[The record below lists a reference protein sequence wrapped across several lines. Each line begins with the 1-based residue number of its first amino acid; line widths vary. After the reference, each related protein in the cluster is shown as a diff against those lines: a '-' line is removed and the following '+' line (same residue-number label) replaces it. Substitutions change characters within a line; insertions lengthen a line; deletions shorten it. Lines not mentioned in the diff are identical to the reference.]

1 MADLEPIIL
10 VDPELIISGVSL
22 KCLMSH
28 VEMTPDVSTIEIK
41 TSCGVR
47 DYPGTIKWGLK
58 ATLYHNFDPEGTN
71 EVLTAAVEG
80 GVPVPFSVI
89 PSAGK
94 PVSATNPAFVGEL
107 IPQPFTPLSGD
118 VGDASSLDL
127 EWSIKGWLSVP
138 TTSTTPATAAT
149 GATAGTPGTWTP
161 SGATPPATVADLIAD
176 VPNAVT
182 ASPTTAWTVGQYV
195 QTGAAGA
202 GGEASWDGAAWE
214 AGRAL

>member
-1 MADLEPIIL
+1 MAELEPIIL
-10 VDPELIISGVSL
+10 IDPELIISGVSL

-28 VEMTPDVSTIEIK
+28 VELTPDVTTTEIK

-47 DYPGTIKWGLK
+47 DYPGTIKWTLN

-71 EVLTAAVEG
+71 AVLTAAVEG

-94 PVSATNPAFVGEL
+94 PISTTNPEFYGEL
-107 IPQPFTPLSGD
+107 IPQPFVPLAGD

-127 EWSIKGWLSVP
+127 EWSIKGWVNMP
-138 TTSTTPATAAT
+138 TTRTAPAAPAT
-149 GATAGTPGTWTP
+149 GAT
-161 SGATPPATVADLIAD
+161 SGAPGAFTPTGSIPPATVADLIAD

-182 ASPTTAWTVGQYV
+182 ASPVTAWTTGQYV
-195 QTGAAGA
+195 QTATAGA
-202 GGEASWDGAAWE
+202 PGEAHWDGADWV
-214 AGRAL
+214 AGRAT